1 MAFKDIL
8 TKRQLR
14 FITLLKLKGGEKMKR
29 LMYDF
34 IANED
39 GAGAVE
45 YGLLVGTLGF
55 AMYEIWASV
64 RLSLYISYGNI
75 LRTIRDMKYP

>member
-1 MAFKDIL
+1 
-8 TKRQLR
+8 
-14 FITLLKLKGGEKMKR
+14 MKR
-29 LMYDF
+29 LMYYLLYE
-34 IANED
+34 ED

-75 LRTIRDMKYP
+75 LKTIRDMKYP